1 MNGQPTTEFLEE
13 IRQHLESGNIKNER
27 KIRSADFEGEC
38 HILLTTKLTIKV
50 TVTIL

>member
-1 MNGQPTTEFLEE
+1 MNGQPTTKFLKE
-13 IRQHLESGNIKNER
+13 IRQHFERGNINER
-27 KIRSADFEGEC
+27 KIRSADSEGEC